1 MEIMLLHKG
10 VKEYIMEKEGFNYI
24 YSIKSLEFVRP
35 LYVIFNDKRIRD
47 IFREAQVEGGFLIR

>member
-1 MEIMLLHKG
+1 
-10 VKEYIMEKEGFNYI
+10 MEKEGFNYI